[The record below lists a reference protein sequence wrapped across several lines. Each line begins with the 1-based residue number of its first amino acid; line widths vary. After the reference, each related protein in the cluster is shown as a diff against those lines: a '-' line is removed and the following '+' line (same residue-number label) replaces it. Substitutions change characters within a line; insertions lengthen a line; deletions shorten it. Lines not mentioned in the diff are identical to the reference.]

1 MKNMIKKY
9 IGIIGF
15 LIALPLICISG
26 YYKYYNNNELEM
38 LADLAIILWIT
49 TMTLGYEL
57 NKEKPKNWFIS
68 LVTGT
73 FFVAIFLVLFN

>member
-1 MKNMIKKY
+1 MIKKH

-15 LIALPLICISG
+15 LIALPLICISA

-38 LADLAIILWIT
+38 LGDLAIILWIT
-49 TMTLGYEL
+49 TMTLGYEF

-68 LVTGT
+68 LVIGT
-73 FFVAIFLVLFN
+73 FFVTIFLVVFN